1 MRIISWNVNG
11 LNACANRGSIAAIG
25 KENADIYCFQE
36 VKASR
41 EKMPLV
47 LNGYNQ
53 FHSYAE
59 KKGYS
64 GVSIFSKEKP
74 LSVVEGIGNGDFDR
88 EGRVITAEFEDF
100 FMVNAYFP
108 HANRELARLEFK
120 LEFNR
125 KFREFC
131 KNLERM
137 KPIVIASDFNVAHKG
152 IDLANPRQNEGNAG
166 FTRQEREWFDSLL
179 KLGFI
184 DTFREFNVDAGHYT
198 WWPYMNDARSRNI
211 GWRIDYFVVSGSLKG
226 RLISSKILK
235 SIHGSDHCPIAL
247 ELS

>member
-1 MRIISWNVNG
+1 MKIISWNVNG

-74 LSVVEGIGNGDFDR
+74 LSVVEGIGNDDFDR

-125 KFREFC
+125 KFGEFC

-184 DTFREFNVDAGHYT
+184 DTFREFSVDAGHYT

-226 RLISSKILK
+226 RLVSSKILK
-235 SIHGSDHCPIAL
+235 NIQGSDHCPIAL